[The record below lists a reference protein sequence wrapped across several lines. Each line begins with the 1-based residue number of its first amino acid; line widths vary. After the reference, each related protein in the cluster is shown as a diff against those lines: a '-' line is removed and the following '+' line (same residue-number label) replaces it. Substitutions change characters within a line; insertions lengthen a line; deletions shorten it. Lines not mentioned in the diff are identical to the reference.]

1 MKNSSATTIHAIE
14 VKNISK
20 SFENKNLAVDNLSFT
35 VKTGETYAL
44 LGPNGAGKS
53 TTISILTSINDST
66 SGDAFVNGYNVKI
79 NPEKV
84 RSCIGVTFQEM
95 IIDEE
100 LTGYQVLDYHGKL
113 YGMKDPERKEKIF
126 FLLELVDLKK
136 DMNRKCKEYSG
147 GMKRRLELIR
157 SLVTDPHI
165 LFLDEPTLGLD
176 PMGRTKIWEYI
187 KALKNENKITILLT
201 THYLDEAH
209 QLADRIGII
218 NKGTLVKEGVPNQM
232 IDELGKDVIKISGN
246 GYTEPLKNKLTS
258 LPFTQSF
265 EYNKNI
271 IQLGLES
278 SSKHLAEVVTLVTEN
293 NFTIEEVTV
302 SKPDLGA
309 VFLKYTGE
317 LI

>member
-1 MKNSSATTIHAIE
+1 MKNSSETIRNAIE

-20 SFENKNLAVDNLSFT
+20 SFENKKLAVDNLSFT

-53 TTISILTSINDST
+53 TTISILTTINEST

-113 YGMKDPERKEKIF
+113 YGMKAPERNDKIS

-157 SLVTDPHI
+157 SLVTEPHI

-176 PMGRTKIWEYI
+176 PMGRTKVWEYI
-187 KALKNENKITILLT
+187 KTLKNKNKITILLT

-218 NKGTLVKEGVPNQM
+218 NKGTLVKEGVPNRM
-232 IDELGKDVIKISGN
+232 IDELGKDVIKILGN
-246 GYTEPLKNKLTS
+246 GYTETLKDKLIS
-258 LPFTQSF
+258 LPFIQSF

-271 IQLGLES
+271 IQIGLAS
-278 SSKHLAEVVTLVTEN
+278 SAKHLAEVVTLVTEN

>member
-1 MKNSSATTIHAIE
+1 MKNNSETIRNAIE
-14 VKNISK
+14 VQKISK
-20 SFENKNLAVDNLSFT
+20 SYENKNLAVANLSFA

-53 TTISILTSINDST
+53 TTISILTTINDST
-66 SGDAFVNGYNVKI
+66 SGEAFVNGYNVKT
-79 NPEKV
+79 NPENV

-100 LTGYQVLDYHGKL
+100 LTGYQVLDYHGKF
-113 YGMKDPERKEKIF
+113 YGMKDSERKDKIN
-126 FLLELVDLKK
+126 FLLELVNLNNDK
-136 DMNRKCKEYSG
+136 NRKCKEYSG

-157 SLVTDPHI
+157 SLVTEPQI

-176 PMGRTKIWEYI
+176 PVGRASIWEYI
-187 KALKNENKITILLT
+187 TTLKKDKNITILLT
-201 THYLDEAH
+201 THYLDEAY

-218 NKGTLVKEGVPNQM
+218 NKGSLVAEGIPDQM
-232 IDELGKDVIKISGN
+232 INELGKDVVTISGS
-246 GYTEPLKNKLTS
+246 GFADTLKNKLTA
-258 LPFTQSF
+258 LPFIQSF
-265 EYNKNI
+265 KYSNNI
-271 IQLGLES
+271 MQLGLES
-278 SSKHLAEVVTLVTEN
+278 SSKHLAELVSMVTEN
-293 NFTIEEVTV
+293 NFSIEDVSV